1 MATNLAHITTG
12 HEQTARLTRST
23 FEHRFFLTVAILFPL
38 ITVIGFAPSYY
49 FKSLSNTPP
58 LPGLLVHA
66 HGLVMS
72 AWVILF
78 SVQAC
83 LISAKKIRLHMTL
96 GMFSVVLAVAMIVLG
111 IATAI
116 GAAERGAAPPGFT
129 PHQFLIVPLGDIA
142 IFGILFFA
150 AIYYR
155 KDAATHK
162 RLLLV
167 TVVMMLGPSIA
178 RIPSPLAEMLGP
190 LYIFGVPALIG
201 ICLLAGDSYR
211 NRAVHPTFAIAM
223 IGTLLS
229 IPLRLAISHTA
240 AWEQFVSLLVRG
252 FLPW

>member
-1 MATNLAHITTG
+1 MATNFADITATS
-12 HEQTARLTRST
+12 ERAARLSRST
-23 FEHRFFLTVAILFPL
+23 FEHRFFLTVAILFPA
-38 ITVIGFAPSYY
+38 ITVLGFAPTY
-49 FKSLSNTPP
+49 FFKTLYNTPP
-58 LPGLLVHA
+58 LPSLLVHA

-72 AWVILF
+72 AWVLLF

-96 GMFSVVLAVAMIVLG
+96 GMLSTALAAAMVVLGV
-111 IATAI
+111 ATAI
-116 GAAERGAAPPGFT
+116 AAAERGAAPPGFT
-129 PHQFLIVPLGDIA
+129 PHQFLIVPLGDVA

-155 KDAATHK
+155 KDTATHK

-190 LYIFGVPALIG
+190 LYIFGVPSLIG
-201 ICLLAGDSYR
+201 LFLLAGDSYR
-211 NRAVHPTFAIAM
+211 NREVHTGFAIAM
-223 IGTLLS
+223 LGALLS
-229 IPLRLAISHTA
+229 IPLRLAISHTS
-240 AWEQFVSLLVRG
+240 AWEQFISLLLRG